1 MKFSTKKTIATFLVL
16 KNKVEF
22 NVGAV
27 VLIQMIVYWF
37 NSCNIKEKCDS
48 IHRTDELRTPRTLN
62 SNSIIKLKKHP
73 STEVIPN
80 CESSGTRRMKKLTT
94 YIADAFKRP
103 TKCNIN
109 TVRYLLENYLFS
121 YVLSAM
127 FSQDPLEKLFG
138 QTRQRCGGNYFIDIV
153 EIMAVMKMPFTSLF
167 NMTCFQAHVIHMLNS
182 QDPTKYKVNCVA
194 RYLQSNWWRCI
205 RSTCFVKLSWVTE
218 SRWIALPTLST
229 VFFVQRGVNVQNFNT
244 SPMSFA
250 NILLKHPVTANSN
263 RAKPFDWLQRK
274 KKLTSW
280 IITSC
285 SVQTVLLD

>member
-16 KNKVEF
+16 KDKVEF

-37 NSCNIKEKCDS
+37 NSCNIKKKCDS

-62 SNSIIKLKKHP
+62 CNCIIKLKKHP

-109 TVRYLLENYLFS
+109 TARYLLENYLFS

-153 EIMAVMKMPFTSLF
+153 EIMAVMKMPILHQPLQHDLLSGPCYSYAQLTRSNEVQGDL
-167 NMTCFQAHVIHMLNS
+167 CCGI
-182 QDPTKYKVNCVA
+182 PT
-194 RYLQSNWWRCI
+194 
-205 RSTCFVKLSWVTE
+205 VKLMKMYQKHVF
-218 SRWIALPTLST
+218 RQAFLS
-229 VFFVQRGVNVQNFNT
+229 N
-244 SPMSFA
+244 
-250 NILLKHPVTANSN
+250 
-263 RAKPFDWLQRK
+263 
-274 KKLTSW
+274 
-280 IITSC
+280 
-285 SVQTVLLD
+285 

>member
-16 KNKVEF
+16 KDKVEF

-37 NSCNIKEKCDS
+37 NSCNIKKKCDS
-48 IHRTDELRTPRTLN
+48 IHRTDELRTPRTL
-62 SNSIIKLKKHP
+62 SCNSIIKLKKHP

-80 CESSGTRRMKKLTT
+80 CESSGTRRMKKLAT

-109 TVRYLLENYLFS
+109 TARYLLENYLFS

-153 EIMAVMKMPFTSLF
+153 EIMAVMKMPILHQPLQHDLLSGPSYSYAQLTRS
-167 NMTCFQAHVIHMLNS
+167 NS
-182 QDPTKYKVNCVA
+182 VQGYLCCRIPT
-194 RYLQSNWWRCI
+194 
-205 RSTCFVKLSWVTE
+205 VKLMKMYQKHVF
-218 SRWIALPTLST
+218 RQAFLS
-229 VFFVQRGVNVQNFNT
+229 N
-244 SPMSFA
+244 
-250 NILLKHPVTANSN
+250 
-263 RAKPFDWLQRK
+263 
-274 KKLTSW
+274 
-280 IITSC
+280 
-285 SVQTVLLD
+285 